1 MAGPEYEMFF
11 QDVFALRAG
20 RIVVINGFIVGVRSL
35 IFFFREPRACFHN
48 FKVVPTGIQF

>member
-1 MAGPEYEMFF
+1 
-11 QDVFALRAG
+11 
-20 RIVVINGFIVGVRSL
+20 VINGFIVGVRSL